1 MIETARPAGEDD
13 VPRIAELVEEA
24 IAELVPTRGGEL
36 WAAREARAV
45 PAHESLAKA
54 VADPR
59 QLLLAGEIDGVVVG
73 YAAVRL
79 EELRT
84 GETLGVVDDIFVEP
98 PARGVAVG
106 ELLMD
111 AALAWCEEQ
120 GCIGVDSYALPGNR
134 DTKNFFERFGLTARA
149 IIVHRRLRRDGDAGR
164 PESR

>member
-1 MIETARPAGEDD
+1 VIEAARPAGEDD
-13 VPRIAELVEEA
+13 VARIAELVEEA
-24 IAELVPTRGGEL
+24 TAELIPTRGGRL
-36 WAAREARAV
+36 WALREGRAL

-54 VADPR
+54 LADPR
-59 QLLLAGEIDGVVVG
+59 QLVLVGEIDGVAVG

-79 EELRT
+79 EDLRN
-84 GETLGVVDDIFVEP
+84 GETLGVVDDIYVEP

-120 GCIGVDSYALPGNR
+120 GCVGVDSLALPGNR

-149 IIVHRRLRRDGDAGR
+149 IIVHRALRRDDQGEG
-164 PESR
+164 